1 MVLPTNGSPENMM
14 EWVISSIFFA
24 ILLNGKLSLVSKP
37 YDLTETR
44 TINGKKADQYYL
56 VGLLL
61 RVLFNICLIIV
72 Y

>member
-1 MVLPTNGSPENMM
+1 M
-14 EWVISSIFFA
+14 EI
-24 ILLNGKLSLVSKP
+24 ILLDSNQ